1 MLFKHIVLIA
11 IGIANVSALDN
22 IHLND
27 EVTSIVEEAPRTTNL
42 RGVVTDT
49 TAILDDSDVDTVER
63 DLEEEEEEESAVD
76 WLAAAQRMLKRKKLT
91 PAQKKAK
98 QALKKIK
105 NNKKNKSNGNN
116 KNNNNNGGGSSTRAE
131 CTDRGHKKWCLNEW
145 QPLDGTCKWANKK
158 CSKQRADCVD
168 RGNVNWCTNEVSALR
183 ELIMLC
189 IYMICSYLTQD
200 THLIDL

>member
-1 MLFKHIVLIA
+1 MMLFKHIVLIA

-27 EVTSIVEEAPRTTNL
+27 EAASIVDEAPRTTNL

-63 DLEEEEEEESAVD
+63 DLEEEEEEEGAVD
-76 WLAAAQRMLKRKKLT
+76 WLAAAHRMLAKKKLT
-91 PAQKKAK
+91 PKQKALKKAK
-98 QALKKIK
+98 QALKLKK
-105 NNKKNKSNGNN
+105 NNKKNKNNGNN
-116 KNNNNNGGGSSTRAE
+116 KNNNNNGGGTNTREE
-131 CTDRGHKKWCLNEW
+131 CTNRRNKKWCLNDW

-168 RGNVNWCTNEVSALR
+168 RGNVNWCTNEVSAWR
-183 ELIMLC
+183 R
-189 IYMICSYLTQD
+189 
-200 THLIDL
+200 IDYVMYVYDMFI